1 MVVWI
6 CLPHIAATSSNG
18 GSLFWVKTTTYFKS
32 VSNYK
37 GSSHHLHREV
47 INISPPPCLPP
58 HQQCSIATAS
68 SCRSLSTRYES
79 PLKPFH
85 FNGRAWQFIIHCI
98 HCSTAATVQEVRAKM
113 TIVTSILGCQ
123 GCIQLMRTA
132 HLCLDICQPPELSS
146 KTSRTHDTGIKDR
159 ASITTDFGIQVL
171 FTYKMLW
178 RNSFGNTLKYP
189 RPISPGN
196 EWWVALFTPH
206 YTGHVTCKTATV
218 SQLYRICVPNP
229 PSNTDYLFRGRKT
242 TNMEQLNLHSCQ

>member
-98 HCSTAATVQEVRAKM
+98 HCSTAATVQEVSP
-113 TIVTSILGCQ
+113 TSQ
-123 GCIQLMRTA
+123 GQDRGPYYCLVRTR
-132 HLCLDICQPPELSS
+132 PLSVPFLFR
-146 KTSRTHDTGIKDR
+146 TSGKG
-159 ASITTDFGIQVL
+159 TD
-171 FTYKMLW
+171 
-178 RNSFGNTLKYP
+178 
-189 RPISPGN
+189 
-196 EWWVALFTPH
+196 
-206 YTGHVTCKTATV
+206 TATP
-218 SQLYRICVPNP
+218 LGLEKYGRIDFALGRWTAMGQNAPKSMRAHARDWFALVRIF
-229 PSNTDYLFRGRKT
+229 FRLLT
-242 TNMEQLNLHSCQ
+242 WL